1 MRILDML
8 RKWLKKSPTE
18 KPQSPTPKTTER
30 VVWAVRGGRVY
41 HLYPECPSCKR
52 SKKTAIRTT
61 ISRARAMG
69 LRECG
74 MCRDMIDRA
83 RRV

>member
-1 MRILDML
+1 MSILDL
-8 RKWLKKSPTE
+8 IRKWFKPSADKKQPKPTD
-18 KPQSPTPKTTER
+18 R
-30 VVWAVRGGRVY
+30 VVWTVRGGRVY

-52 SKKTAIRTT
+52 SRKTPTRTT
-61 ISRARAMG
+61 VSRARAMG

-74 MCRDMIDRA
+74 MCQEMLDRA